1 MDCKLRTLVLGLLLL
16 VSLDAQELDSGW
28 DVQDPGLPLRE
39 LRFEVDEGTWVSCDV
54 SPDGSQIVFDL
65 LGDIYLLPLEGGAAQ
80 CIKAGLAWDIQPCFS
95 PDGAWIAYCSDQ
107 GGGDNV
113 WIMRSDGSEARAVSD
128 ESFRLLNN
136 PCWMPDGRYIV
147 ARKHFT
153 SRRSLGAGE
162 MWMFPLSGGPG
173 VQLTE
178 RKNDQQD
185 AGEPS
190 VSPDGRFLY
199 WSEDVSGG
207 STFQYNKDPNEAIYA
222 IWRKDL
228 ETLEVVRQVGGQGGA
243 VCPQPSPD
251 GRWLAWVR
259 RVRNRSVLYLQDLRT
274 GESRPLFDGMSK
286 DAQETWAIFGV
297 HPGFAWTPDS
307 RELVYSAQGGLWRQR
322 IAGGPP
328 RRIPFRAEVQLQIA
342 ETQRPAQTIDAARRP
357 VRVCRGP
364 VVGPDGQSVVFQ
376 ALGQLWQ
383 RELAGGEPRALT
395 GRESFAY
402 TPSFSPDGQR
412 LVFTRWHDVE
422 GGRLCLLEGGRERS
436 LLPAPGHYLHPR
448 FSPDGRWLV
457 YEKLAGDAL
466 RGRAFSFEPGIYL
479 LELDSDT
486 PPHRIL
492 SRGERPRFSP
502 DGTRILVEDHQ
513 DGQAVLLSYQLDGD
527 ESRVVARSPYV
538 TEWELSPDGEWLA
551 FTYLWNAYVCPLPS
565 GGGPLDVSAE
575 LKAVPLARLS
585 RDAGQDLS
593 FSADSRQVYW
603 GLADSLYC
611 ASLDAL
617 FPEPFGVARLPEAP
631 WDGVAEVYPLG
642 FGLTVDRPE
651 GELWLRH
658 GRLVTMRG
666 DELLDDGVIQIV
678 GCRIQGI
685 WPADA
690 APAIPA
696 QATVLDLE
704 GRTVLPGLLDVHAHI
719 RHGSRGMLPQRNW
732 QHLANLSFGVTTSH
746 DPSNDTRMVF
756 AAAELQAA
764 GRILAP
770 RIFSTGTILYGAD
783 GDFKAVVDSYDDALS
798 HLRRTAAFGA
808 FSVKSYNQPRR
819 DQRQQILRAARELGL
834 AVVPEGGST
843 LQHNLNQI
851 VDGHTTIEHN
861 LAVAPLYE
869 DVLQLFA
876 ASGTAYTPTLVVSYG
891 GPSGENWFYQHEDVW
906 RDARLSRWM
915 PQGLL
920 DARARRRTMLPE
932 EEFHHKQVAA
942 SAAELARR
950 GTLVQVGGHGQLQGL
965 AAHWE
970 MRLLVQGGM
979 TPHDAL
985 RAGTIWA
992 AQGIGIDA
1000 AVGSI
1005 EPGKLADLI
1014 VVDGDPLAQV
1024 EDAARLRW
1032 LILNGRLYDAD
1043 SLEQL
1048 YPERRP
1054 LPPGPQLEDAL
1065 PLEPDWFDA
1074 CPHH

>member
-1 MDCKLRTLVLGLLLL
+1 MMRFVLASLILLASAL
-16 VSLDAQELDSGW
+16 AQQSDSTW
-28 DVQDPGLPLRE
+28 DVRAPDLPLRD
-39 LRFEVDEGTWVSCDV
+39 LRFEVSEGTWISCDV
-54 SPDGSQIVFDL
+54 HPDGNELVFDL
-65 LGDIYLLPLEGGAAQ
+65 LGDIYLLPLEGGDAR
-80 CIKAGLAWDIQPCFS
+80 CIRSGMSWDVQPCFS
-95 PDGAWIAYCSDQ
+95 PDGEWIAYTSDQ
-107 GGGDNV
+107 DGGDNIWV
-113 WIMRSDGSEARAVSD
+113 MRRDGSEPRAISA

-136 PCWMPDGRYIV
+136 PCWTPDGRYLI

-153 SRRSLGAGE
+153 SHRSLGAGE

-173 VQLTE
+173 LQLTE

-185 AGEPS
+185 AGEPA

-207 STFQYNKDPNEAIYA
+207 STFQYNKDPNGAIYA
-222 IWRKDL
+222 IQRKDL
-228 ETLEVVRQVGGQGGA
+228 ETGEVSRQVAGQGGA

-274 GESRPLFDGMSK
+274 GESRPLFSDLSK

-297 HPGFAWTPDS
+297 HPGFGWTADS
-307 RELVYSAQGGLWRQR
+307 RELVFSSQGGLWRLD
-322 IAGGPP
+322 IDSGDA

-342 ETQRPAQTIDAARRP
+342 ETRRSAQTIDAARRP
-357 VRVCRGP
+357 VRVCRAP
-364 VVGPDGQSVVFQ
+364 AVAADGRVVFQ
-376 ALGQLWQ
+376 ALGRLWQ
-383 RELAGGEPRALT
+383 SSLDGDVPEALT
-395 GRESFAY
+395 GRERFANS
-402 TPSFSPDGQR
+402 PAFSPDGRR
-412 LVFTRWHDVE
+412 LAFVDWHDVE
-422 GGRLCLLEGGRERS
+422 GGRLCLLEGGRTRS
-436 LLPAPGHYLHPR
+436 LLPTPGHYLHPR

-466 RGRAFSFEPGIYL
+466 RGRAFGFEPGIYL
-479 LELDSDT
+479 WEVDSQT
-486 PPHRIL
+486 LPRRVL
-492 SRGERPRFSP
+492 RAGKRPSFNA
-502 DGTRILVEDHQ
+502 DGTRILCEDQ
-513 DGQAVLLSYQLDGD
+513 QSGQGVLMSYDLQGRDP
-527 ESRVVARSPYV
+527 RVVARSEYA
-538 TEWELSPDGEWLA
+538 TEWEVSPDGAWLA
-551 FTYLWNAYVCPLPS
+551 FTYLWNAYVCPLP
-565 GGGPLDVSAE
+565 GRGGPLEVSPD
-575 LKAVPLARLS
+575 LRAVPLARLS

-603 GLADSLYC
+603 GLADTLYS
-611 ASLDAL
+611 ASLAAL
-617 FPEPFGVARLPEAP
+617 FPEPFGQGALPEEP
-631 WDGVAEVYPLG
+631 WSAVGAAHPLG
-642 FGLTVDRPE
+642 FELQVDVPR

-658 GRLVTMRG
+658 GRIVTMRG
-666 DELLDDGVIQIV
+666 DELLEDGVIQVV
-678 GCRIQGI
+678 GGRIEGV
-685 WPADA
+685 WPADM
-690 APAIPA
+690 APTPPSGAH
-696 QATVLDLE
+696 LLELE

-719 RHGSRGMLPQRNW
+719 RHGSRGLLPQRNW
-732 QHLANLSFGVTTSH
+732 QHLANLAFGITTTH
-746 DPSNDTRMVF
+746 DPSNDTRTVF

-783 GDFKAVVDSYDDALS
+783 GNSKAVVDSYEDALS
-798 HLRRTAAFGA
+798 HLRRTQAFGA

-834 AVVPEGGST
+834 QVMPEGGST

-851 VDGHTTIEHN
+851 VDGHTTLEHN

-891 GPSGENWFYQHEDVW
+891 GPSGEYWFYQHENVW
-906 RDARLSRWM
+906 QNARLSRWM
-915 PQGLL
+915 PQSLL
-920 DARARRRTMLPE
+920 DARARRRTLLPE

-942 SAAELARR
+942 DATELARR

-979 TPHDAL
+979 SPHDAL
-985 RAGTIWA
+985 RAATIWA
-992 AQGIGIDA
+992 ARGIGVDQ

-1014 VVDGDPLAQV
+1014 VVDGDPLQQIEAAAQV
-1024 EDAARLRW
+1024 RW
-1032 LILNGRLYDAD
+1032 LVLGGRLYDAA
-1043 SLEQL
+1043 SLDQL
-1048 YPERRP
+1048 YPEPQR
-1054 LPPGPQLEDAL
+1054 LPPGPRLEEPL

-1074 CPHH
+1074 CPEGE